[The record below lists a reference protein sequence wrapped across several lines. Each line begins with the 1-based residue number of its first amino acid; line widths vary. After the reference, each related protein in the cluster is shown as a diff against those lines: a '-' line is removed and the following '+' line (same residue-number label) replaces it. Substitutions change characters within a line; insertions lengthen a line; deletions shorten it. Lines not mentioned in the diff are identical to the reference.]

1 MSRETV
7 NSKDSLETVKA
18 LMDQMQA
25 EFGYLEITIEPRKK
39 TRTNTQNRALHLYLG
54 QLAIALNDSGYD
66 MKRTIK
72 QDVDIPWN
80 TDTAKQYL
88 WGPIQK
94 VVTGLDKTSKADT
107 AQYSAIYEVLN
118 RHMAQKFGVSVPWPS
133 EGGKNGS

>member
-1 MSRETV
+1 MTKETV
-7 NSKDSLETVKA
+7 NSKDSLQSIH
-18 LMDQMQA
+18 LMIDQMQA

-54 QLAIALNDSGYD
+54 QLAKALNDAGYD
-66 MKRTIK
+66 MKRTIR

-107 AQYSAIYEVLN
+107 SQYSDIYETLN
-118 RHMAQKFGVSVPWPS
+118 RHMAQKFGVSIPWPS
-133 EGGKNGS
+133 EAGKNGA

>member
-1 MSRETV
+1 MNRETI
-7 NSKDSLETVKA
+7 NSKASLETVKA

-54 QLAIALNDSGYD
+54 QLATALNDSGYD

-88 WGPIQK
+88 WVPIQK

-107 AQYSAIYEVLN
+107 SQYSAIYKVLN
-118 RHMAQKFGVSVPWPS
+118 RHIAQKFGVSIPWPD
-133 EGGKNGS
+133 KRKL